1 MNELLL
7 DDFLNEHQNI
17 VLGCDCLMGTASFL
31 EGSKNN
37 QLDFLTDN
45 FWISWKL
52 LKFGSVLCK
61 SDVLGY

>member
-31 EGSKNN
+31 EGSKKN
-37 QLDFLTDN
+37 QLDFFDWQFLN
-45 FWISWKL
+45 IMKAFEIW
-52 LKFGSVLCK
+52 FCVM
-61 SDVLGY
+61 

>member
-31 EGSKNN
+31 EGSKKN
-37 QLDFLTDN
+37 QLHFLTDN
-45 FWISWKL
+45 F
-52 LKFGSVLCK
+52 
-61 SDVLGY
+61 

>member
-45 FWISWKL
+45 F
-52 LKFGSVLCK
+52 
-61 SDVLGY
+61 